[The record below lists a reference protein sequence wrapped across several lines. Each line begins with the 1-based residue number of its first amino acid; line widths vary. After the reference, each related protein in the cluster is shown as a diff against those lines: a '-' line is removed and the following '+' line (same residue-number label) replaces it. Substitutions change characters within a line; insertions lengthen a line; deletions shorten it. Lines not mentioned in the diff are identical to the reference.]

1 MKTIVLLALALLST
15 QVMSRSTVG
24 STWAELKKDY
34 TLNIQWPAA
43 KMNHGPAT
51 GVDFLCDAGDHFRT
65 LKPLQ
70 KCVRQAVKPGRNGG
84 LYCAAYT
91 TSFGIV
97 EKVQSYERCV
107 RYSNNRERTECRE
120 YETRTFVVASNYNVT
135 VNKKVGRDSEKFLF
149 KKSFT
154 IPACL

>member
-1 MKTIVLLALALLST
+1 MKTILLLALALLST
-15 QVMSRSTVG
+15 QAMSRSTVN
-24 STWAELKKDY
+24 SSWSELKKDY
-34 TLNIQWPAA
+34 SLNIQWPAA

-70 KCVRQAVKPGRNGG
+70 KCTRYAVKPGRNGD
-84 LYCAAYT
+84 LQCVAHT
-91 TSFGIV
+91 TSFGVV

-107 RYSNNRERTECRE
+107 RYNNNRDRTECRE
-120 YETRTFVVASNYNVT
+120 YETRTFVVASNYKVT
-135 VNKKVGRDSEKFLF
+135 VNKKVGQEHEKFLF